1 MKKYLFILLLVMI
14 FASCADKPLV
24 IIQVADAQLGFDA
37 AIKGQQPG
45 AVYVNDLSY
54 EAEYL
59 RKAVTVINELSPDV
73 VIYTGDQVNIVD
85 NEEQWQLFTEI
96 ISGIDADI
104 LQLHIPGNHDVA
116 FPDGKVDSAPF
127 VQRFGSDR
135 FVSDH
140 GDVRLVGINSN
151 LIKYDAPAESEHREW
166 LETVLSETPAENVK
180 IIFSHHPFFITDVDE
195 EDSYFPIQRAKRR
208 DYFDM
213 FAANGVDAV
222 FAGHLHDNSAGE
234 YEGIPMLTTTS
245 SGYQLGTGPA
255 SIRVITI
262 KDGQM
267 TEELVPII

>member
-1 MKKYLFILLLVMI
+1 MKKLFILVALIAAACTPKTLTIV
-14 FASCADKPLV
+14 
-24 IIQVADAQLGFDA
+24 QVADAQLGFDA

-59 RKAVTVINELSPDV
+59 RKAVAMINELSPDV

-85 NEEQWQLFTEI
+85 NEEQWQLFTDI
-96 ISGIDADI
+96 ISGIDTDI

-116 FPDGKVDSAPF
+116 HLDGKVDSAPF

-151 LIKYDAPAESEHREW
+151 LIKYDDPAESEHREW

-213 FAANGVDAV
+213 FAASGVDV
-222 FAGHLHDNSAGE
+222 VLAGHLHDNRAGE
-234 YEGIPMLTTTS
+234 YEGILMLTTTS
-245 SGYQLGTGPA
+245 SGYQLGDGPA

-262 KDGQM
+262 KDGQVS
-267 TEELVPII
+267 EELVPII

>member
-1 MKKYLFILLLVMI
+1 MKKLFILVALIAAACTPKTLTIVQI
-14 FASCADKPLV
+14 
-24 IIQVADAQLGFDA
+24 ADAQLGFDA
-37 AIKGQQPG
+37 AIKGQQTG

-135 FVSDH
+135 FVRDH

-180 IIFSHHPFFITDVDE
+180 IIFSHHPF
-195 EDSYFPIQRAKRR
+195 S
-208 DYFDM
+208 
-213 FAANGVDAV
+213 
-222 FAGHLHDNSAGE
+222 
-234 YEGIPMLTTTS
+234 
-245 SGYQLGTGPA
+245 
-255 SIRVITI
+255 
-262 KDGQM
+262 
-267 TEELVPII
+267 

>member
-24 IIQVADAQLGFDA
+24 IVQVADAQLGFDA

-116 FPDGKVDSAPF
+116 FPDGKVKT
-127 VQRFGSDR
+127 
-135 FVSDH
+135 
-140 GDVRLVGINSN
+140 VR
-151 LIKYDAPAESEHREW
+151 
-166 LETVLSETPAENVK
+166 
-180 IIFSHHPFFITDVDE
+180 
-195 EDSYFPIQRAKRR
+195 
-208 DYFDM
+208 
-213 FAANGVDAV
+213 AAV
-222 FAGHLHDNSAGE
+222 
-234 YEGIPMLTTTS
+234 EGIIGYEEKGENGFGYDPIFYLPEYGCTTAELDPEIKNKIS
-245 SGYQLGTGPA
+245 HRGNA
-255 SIRVITI
+255 IRA
-262 KDGQM
+262 
-267 TEELVPII
+267 LVEKLKNQ